1 MKPLRLALITAL
13 SLSLG
18 APAFAGDLH
27 ESIAAAASAA
37 AAEQLPAA
45 KPPTNKALTLSG
57 VAVFATGMAVGLNA
71 FINNENGEYSEF
83 GEADAVNKKLGAA
96 GISMAF
102 AGGMMMFFGSR
113 AKSAPTL
120 SITKNRVGLTKAVSW

>member
-1 MKPLRLALITAL
+1 MKPLRLALITVL

-27 ESIAAAASAA
+27 EAIAAAATAA
-37 AAEQLPAA
+37 AAEQLPPE
-45 KPPTNKALTLSG
+45 KPPINKALTLSG

-71 FINNENGEYSEF
+71 FINNQNGEYSEF

-120 SITKNRVGLTKAVSW
+120 SISRNRFALAKGVSW